1 MTHAAKAQWN
11 KRVGKSQMR
20 TVNMGTFMDARK
32 GKLCETGRRINLFN
46 PLTLIGVKHEIR
58 YGLRRCFD
66 LGGRVPASTGAICQ
80 TGRRDQ
86 IPQGQLHG
94 HGGAFWPTR
103 CHANGRAPY
112 DAKAA
117 ADNADVVATLSK
129 LPWAAFGEGTDK
141 GDTRAKPEIW
151 KEAAK
156 YKEAADKMQAEIVK
170 LNTAAKAGNIDAL
183 KVAFGPAAA
192 SCKACHDNFRKD

>member
-1 MTHAAKAQWN
+1 MKTISGLLSVVMAMAVTLPAQAQFAKPEDAVKYRKASFTVMAAH
-11 KRVGKSQMR
+11 
-20 TVNMGTFMDARK
+20 F
-32 GKLCETGRRINLFN
+32 GR
-46 PLTLIGVKHEIR
+46 
-58 YGLRRCFD
+58 
-66 LGGRVPASTGAICQ
+66 LGAM
-80 TGRRDQ
+80 
-86 IPQGQLHG
+86 
-94 HGGAFWPTR
+94 
-103 CHANGRAPY
+103 ANGRMPY
-112 DAKAA
+112 DAKVA
-117 ADNADVVATLSK
+117 ADNADVVMALSK